1 MRKLFVTL
9 VLVVAFLPAT
19 LLAGGIVTNTNQSAS
34 FIRMPALD
42 AIIGVEGTYFNPAG
56 LTHLNDGFYL
66 SLSNQTVSQT
76 RNIKSTFDMNL
87 QEFEGKVHRF
97 SCTDVFF

>member
-1 MRKLFVTL
+1 MRKLVLALLLAVVFV
-9 VLVVAFLPAT
+9 PAT
-19 LLAGGIVTNTNQSAS
+19 LYAGGIVTNTNQSAS

-56 LTHLNDGFYL
+56 LTNLSDGFYL

-87 QEFEGKVHRF
+87 QEF
-97 SCTDVFF
+97 